1 MAIRRLTN
9 SRQAR
14 SDDQWGTDEEQ
25 DQRPGPPASW
35 QWLWRAFAPAGDHE
49 EFGDLRPECLAEALQ
64 HSHGRIL
71 KAPLEPAHVGPIDL
85 SVDRKDFLGKPSTH
99 S

>member
-1 MAIRRLTN
+1 MGHGCEEAPYSAGQN
-9 SRQAR
+9 R
-14 SDDQWGTDEEQ
+14 SAT
-25 DQRPGPPASW
+25 GPPASW